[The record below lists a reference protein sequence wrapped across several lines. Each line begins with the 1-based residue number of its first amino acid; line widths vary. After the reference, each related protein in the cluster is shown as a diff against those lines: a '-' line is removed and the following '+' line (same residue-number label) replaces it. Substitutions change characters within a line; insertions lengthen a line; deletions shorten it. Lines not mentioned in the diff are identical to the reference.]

1 MRGQLGHHRALL
13 PLHNKWFT
21 IGSTHGLVGFDKA
34 ESCFLAIS
42 KGDLRIQKLPG
53 PRNLGVCGCLDTLL
67 TPTDKQILVATFLYF
82 NSPLVILIVTFLDS
96 KGQTMSCMWQHSN
109 QACIF

>member
-1 MRGQLGHHRALL
+1 LYKRWDNDQADFERAMRGQLGHHRALL

-67 TPTDKQILVATFLYF
+67 TPTDKQILIATFLDF
-82 NSPLVILIVTFLDS
+82 NSP
-96 KGQTMSCMWQHSN
+96 
-109 QACIF
+109 